1 MRNLQTRDIFAMAR
15 LITSLNLKDEL
26 KKIADN
32 VDKNSNVNDIGYEV
46 IFTVFSKCTDKE
58 SEKKIYEFLAGPL
71 EIKAV
76 EVADLDPIDLVERV
90 LQIADINKWKYFL
103 SKASQ
108 LIK

>member
-1 MRNLQTRDIFAMAR
+1 MRNLQTRDVFAMAR

-26 KKIADN
+26 KKITDN

-46 IFTVFSKCTDKE
+46 IFTVFSKCTDE
-58 SEKKIYEFLAGPL
+58 DSENKIYKFLAGPL
-71 EIKAV
+71 EIKAE
-76 EVADLDPIDLVERV
+76 EVAVLDPVELAEKI
-90 LQIADINKWKYFL
+90 LQISNLEKWKSFL